1 MRAFLTC
8 YDYGQGGIWL
18 YIDAPSASEITT
30 SYPTL
35 RVFETPPPFWTE
47 NWSRLREPTV
57 QQRAPIG
64 PIGCRD
70 LNGNARFRGDL
81 N

>member
-47 NWSRLREPTV
+47 ELEQIARTNSPTTSAHWADWLSRLKR
-57 QQRAPIG
+57 
-64 PIGCRD
+64 
-70 LNGNARFRGDL
+70 
-81 N
+81 